1 MKNQTTLIE
10 FYRKN
15 NALCSV
21 QPKEVE
27 VAVREIEQFLEQ
39 YRRK

>member
-1 MKNQTTLIE
+1 MIINCRIRL
-10 FYRKN
+10 RKN

-21 QPKEVE
+21 KPKEVE
-27 VAVREIEQFLEQ
+27 VAVREIEQFLEE